1 MIDFHSHMLPSID
14 DGSGSVEESLQ
25 MLQTSA
31 QQGVQQICLTSHF
44 YAAEN
49 SPEHFLERRQ
59 WAYIKL
65 CEALK
70 ECTFDVPQLHL
81 GAEVHYFEGIHRL
94 KQLPSLMLE
103 GTNILL
109 LEMPFTQWS
118 KRMIVDV
125 LELQESGQVCVMLAH
140 VERYLRMQDKS
151 VWDKLLRAGVVMQS
165 NAGFFLKWTTRR
177 RALQMLREGRIH
189 VLASDSH
196 NMHSRPPR
204 MEEAWNTIRKSLGE
218 DALRRLEHREQKLL
232 QSKVNTL

>member
-109 LEMPFTQWS
+109 LEMPFYAWQDSIWQTLGRLCRRRDIQ
-118 KRMIVDV
+118 IVI
-125 LELQESGQVCVMLAH
+125 AH
-140 VERYLRMQDKS
+140 ADRYPKENVERLIRG
-151 VWDKLLRAGVVMQS
+151 GVPLQL
-165 NAGFFLKWTTRR
+165 NAESLTKPLRR
-177 RALQMLREGRIH
+177 RQYLAWIENGNVKYLGSDIHMLGSGYRDWE
-189 VLASDSH
+189 
-196 NMHSRPPR
+196 
-204 MEEAWNTIRKSLGE
+204 KC
-218 DALRRLEHREQKLL
+218 RRLLERSFE
-232 QSKVNTL
+232 